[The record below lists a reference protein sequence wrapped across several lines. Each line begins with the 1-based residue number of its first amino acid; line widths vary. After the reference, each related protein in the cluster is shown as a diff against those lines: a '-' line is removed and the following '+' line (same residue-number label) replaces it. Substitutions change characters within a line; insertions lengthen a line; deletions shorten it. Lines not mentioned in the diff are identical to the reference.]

1 MRVVFFAFALA
12 VVLTLARVA
21 ALAMASANPPH
32 PAHPTIAE
40 LPAKT
45 AITVGGLPD
54 FMVTGGGALWV
65 ANLSLKEVERVDV
78 STNRVVA
85 RIPMP
90 GVPAFLTY
98 GFDSIWVGITVN
110 YKGASLVRLDAKTNR
125 IVAKLA
131 LRPNDPEGS
140 VTASTDSIWMVTADG
155 FLSRIDPA
163 TNAVRQKIR
172 VAAGSAVPA
181 YGSGVVWVT
190 SSAANSLTAVDAK
203 SGTILAKIPIRNK
216 PHFMATGAGAV
227 WVVAQGDGS
236 VTKIDAP
243 KKIVAVVRA
252 GVSGSGG
259 NVAYADG
266 NVWITVIG
274 TPLTKI
280 DAAQNTVA
288 GQWFGPGGD
297 GLTFGYGSLW
307 LTDQDRHLLWRLD
320 PARILLKN

>member
-1 MRVVFFAFALA
+1 MALA
-12 VVLTLARVA
+12 S
-21 ALAMASANPPH
+21 ALALAIGIASTPH
-32 PAHPTIAE
+32 PAHPTIAD

-45 AITVGGLPD
+45 AIPVGGLPD

-85 RIPMP
+85 RIAMP

-98 GFDSIWVGITVN
+98 GFGSVWVGITVN
-110 YKGASLVRLDAKTNR
+110 YKGASLVRVDAKTNR
-125 IVAKLA
+125 IVANLA
-131 LRPNDPEGS
+131 VRPNDPEGS
-140 VTASTDSIWMVTADG
+140 VTASADSIWMVTADG

-163 TNAVRQKIR
+163 TNSVRQKVR
-172 VAAGSAVPA
+172 VAGGSAVPA
-181 YGSGVVWVT
+181 YGSGVIWVT
-190 SSAANSLTAVDAK
+190 SSPANSLTAVDAK
-203 SGTILAKIPIRNK
+203 SGTILARIPIANK
-216 PHFMATGAGAV
+216 PHFMATGGGAV

-236 VTKIDAP
+236 VTKVNAAT

-252 GVSGSGG
+252 GISGSGG

-266 NVWITVIG
+266 YIWITVIG

-280 DAAQNTVA
+280 DAAKNALA

-297 GLTFGYGSLW
+297 GLTFGYRSLW
-307 LTDQDRHLLWRLD
+307 LTDQDRHMVWRLD
-320 PARILLKN
+320 PIRIRSKNA